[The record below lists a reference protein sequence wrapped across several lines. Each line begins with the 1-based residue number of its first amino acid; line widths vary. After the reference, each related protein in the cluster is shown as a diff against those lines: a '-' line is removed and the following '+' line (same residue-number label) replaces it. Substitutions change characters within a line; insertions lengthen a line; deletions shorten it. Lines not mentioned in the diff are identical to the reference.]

1 MIESIATVVA
11 VGDDWAQVECRRTSA
26 CGHCHQQSSC
36 GMGTIAKAMPGSP
49 QLLEVPIT
57 EPVTVGQQV
66 RIGIPERSLLTS
78 AFMVYM
84 VPLFFLLCGCVLGK
98 WLANHWQVNEEAP
111 EVVGALL
118 GGGLGFLVARF
129 GARRLTG
136 GLYRPVMLG
145 VNIPVQ
151 QAD

>member
-11 VGDDWAQVECRRTSA
+11 VGDTWAQVECRRTSA

-36 GMGTIAKAMPGSP
+36 GTGAIAKVMPGTP
-49 QLLEVPIT
+49 QLLELDMTVP
-57 EPVTVGQQV
+57 VLVGQQV

-78 AFMVYM
+78 AFVVYM
-84 VPLFFLLCGCVLGK
+84 IPLFFLLAGCLLGK
-98 WLANHWQVNEEAP
+98 WFATQWQLGEEFP
-111 EVVGALL
+111 EVLGALF
-118 GGGLGFLVARF
+118 GGGIGFLTARF

-136 GLYRPVMLG
+136 GIYRPVMLG

-151 QAD
+151 QTD

>member
-1 MIESIATVVA
+1 MPAQECLWSLPSAAELWRWCLGQGDARTPTVA
-11 VGDDWAQVECRRTSA
+11 GDCPDDA
-26 CGHCHQQSSC
+26 
-36 GMGTIAKAMPGSP
+36 GTGC
-49 QLLEVPIT
+49 
-57 EPVTVGQQV
+57 QQV